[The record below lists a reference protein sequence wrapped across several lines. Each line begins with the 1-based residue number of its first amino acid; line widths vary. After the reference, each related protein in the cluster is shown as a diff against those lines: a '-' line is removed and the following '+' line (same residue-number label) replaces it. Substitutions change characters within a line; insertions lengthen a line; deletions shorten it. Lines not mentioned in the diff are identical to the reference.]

1 MDPRL
6 EDYVEIEF
14 PELLTQYQ
22 ECLVLLKDEVVAKKA
37 WVKEYKNRQARLW
50 VEDLSHDKF
59 FPSDIRVFT
68 PKKNNTAEIIPPGN
82 SQSGLKRYSRPEAT
96 NSDWSKKPRT
106 EEGKSKNCP
115 GGHGLQPSKVPT
127 EDFSCDICGYM
138 LAVGSTMYSC
148 RICDWDSC
156 ADCAGEVEEE
166 TYDVGEHVLVFY
178 GPLLYDATV
187 VEIDPEDNEP
197 YLVHFVGWNRR
208 HDLWVPLPNMVK
220 LNADTRAQQKELQ
233 EAENLKKR
241 KKAAKKMKTSTT

>member
-14 PELLTQYQ
+14 PELLSQYQ

-37 WVKEYKNRQARLW
+37 WVKENKNRQARLW

-68 PKKNNTAEIIPPGN
+68 PKKNNSVEIIPPGN
-82 SQSGLKRYSRPEAT
+82 SQRYSRSEGT
-96 NSDWSKKPRT
+96 NSDWSNPPRT
-106 EEGKSKNCP
+106 QEDGKSKNCP
-115 GGHGLQPSKVPT
+115 GGHGPQCIKVPT
-127 EDFSCDICGYM
+127 EDFSCDSCKFM
-138 LAVGSTMYSC
+138 LPVGSKIFSC
-148 RICDWDSC
+148 RICDWDIC
-156 ADCAGEVEEE
+156 ADCAGETEEE
-166 TYDVGEHVLVFY
+166 SYDVGEHVLVFY
-178 GPLLYDATV
+178 GPLLYDAIV

-220 LNADTRAQQKELQ
+220 LNADTRLQQKELQ
-233 EAENLKKR
+233 EAEDMKKKR
-241 KKAAKKMKTSTT
+241 KRERAAKKQKTSTT